1 MNLWLVLQFVK
12 RCRCLTASGG
22 SDGIRCTKPAN
33 PSHESDAQSQR
44 IRRTVL
50 QNTSS
55 HTSSL
60 LPALSWT
67 RLAGQMLLRAHLFV
81 SKRCQSKMKN
91 SVLIV
96 MAVMAGMVI
105 AIVVI
110 VVVVV
115 GEAGAAE
122 HSLAKIVRFNV
133 SQECLGDMKTENIW

>member
-1 MNLWLVLQFVK
+1 
-12 RCRCLTASGG
+12 
-22 SDGIRCTKPAN
+22 
-33 PSHESDAQSQR
+33 
-44 IRRTVL
+44 
-50 QNTSS
+50 
-55 HTSSL
+55 
-60 LPALSWT
+60 
-67 RLAGQMLLRAHLFV
+67 
-81 SKRCQSKMKN
+81 MKN

-110 VVVVV
+110 VVAVVVV